1 MVVSSVVGMHVVLG
15 RLPSR
20 GQAVELRNR
29 QRAPYQRHQAGE
41 HSDRV
46 GETQRVG
53 ALDVPRRQVALE
65 DAVLLVALD
74 ACQDDGMAVDQRTE
88 TIESARSSS
97 FCVTSRS
104 SYASA
109 NSACTCA

>member
-1 MVVSSVVGMHVVLG
+1 MVGTHVVLG

-29 QRAPYQRHQAGE
+29 QRVALKRHQAGE

-46 GETQRVG
+46 GETQQRVG

-97 FCVTSRS
+97 FRVTSRS